1 MATYT
6 IVPPKHPDAGFLV
19 TIVGDDG
26 ARNTVL
32 GFGSEEQA
40 QQWIE
45 ADQAREAQQPA
56 ED

>member
-6 IVPPKHPDAGFLV
+6 IVSPKQHDAGFLV

-45 ADQAREAQQPA
+45 ADRAREAQQRA
-56 ED
+56 AN

>member
-6 IVPPKHPDAGFLV
+6 IVSPKHRDAGFLV
-19 TIVGDDG
+19 TIVGDEG
-26 ARNTVL
+26 TVL

-45 ADQAREAQQPA
+45 ADQAREAQQRA
-56 ED
+56 AD

>member
-6 IVPPKHPDAGFLV
+6 IVSPKHRDAGCLV

-32 GFGSEEQA
+32 GFGAEEQA
-40 QQWIE
+40 
-45 ADQAREAQQPA
+45 
-56 ED
+56 

>member
-6 IVPPKHPDAGFLV
+6 IISPKQRDAGFLV
-19 TIVGDDG
+19 AIVGDDG

-40 QQWIE
+40 RRWIE
-45 ADQAREAQQPA
+45 ADQAREAQQRA
-56 ED
+56 TD